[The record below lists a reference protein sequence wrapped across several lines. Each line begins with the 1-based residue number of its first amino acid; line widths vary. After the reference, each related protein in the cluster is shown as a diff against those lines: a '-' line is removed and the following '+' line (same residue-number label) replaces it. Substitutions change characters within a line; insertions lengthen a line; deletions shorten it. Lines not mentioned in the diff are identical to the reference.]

1 QELARGLCSL
11 RGTSWEPQPVP
22 TFLAVWSVNPFWLK
36 PFWRKARLRW
46 THSLA
51 RPTVRLWAA
60 RGSAPCARMSEAA
73 TKTSTAARVTV
84 LTSLPIS
91 LAWRSAGFRW
101 AQDDM
106 PAEFSRIAP
115 LLLGSLLL
123 CVVLLV
129 LLLAVHGRAEGWWDF
144 ALANGLS
151 ATLVVLLNK
160 CAILPG
166 VLGEIWLTRTTP
178 YRTQLLTMT
187 ALLLCI
193 IVYSLGDEGE
203 INMSL
208 VGLLLGLGAA
218 LSDGVGDIAF
228 EATAK
233 SCLDDLEEDSGTET
247 LRCFLVN
254 ELYKS
259 VFNIILMLVFEHKY
273 LSRGLFHGWGL
284 PMLVGGVMPLP
295 VMVALYNTAILTAG
309 NLKTRIAASA
319 DIGIAYVMDAILF
332 DDTVRISQ
340 CLLILAIIAL
350 IGVYTQFAVDVQKA
364 AADALIR
371 SEKPGAD
378 VACRV

>member
-1 QELARGLCSL
+1 M
-11 RGTSWEPQPVP
+11 
-22 TFLAVWSVNPFWLK
+22 SV
-36 PFWRKARLRW
+36 
-46 THSLA
+46 
-51 RPTVRLWAA
+51 
-60 RGSAPCARMSEAA
+60 AA
-73 TKTSTAARVTV
+73 TKTSTATRTSTAARVIV

-115 LLLGSLLL
+115 LVLGSLLL
-123 CVVLLV
+123 CVVLLF
-129 LLLAVHGRAEGWWDF
+129 LLLALHGRAEARKLCNKRYASATLPGVFSALTFVLENF

-178 YRTQLLTMT
+178 YRTQLLTMA

-193 IVYSLGDEGE
+193 VVYSLGDEGE
-203 INMSL
+203 IDMSL

-233 SCLDDLEEDSGTET
+233 SCLDDLEEDSGAET

-259 VFNIILMLVFEHKY
+259 VFNIILMLVFEHKH

-284 PMLVGGVMPLP
+284 PMLVGGIMPLP

-319 DIGIAYVMDAILF
+319 DIGIAYLMDAVIF
-332 DDTVRISQ
+332 GDTVRISQ
-340 CLLILAIIAL
+340 CLLIFAIIAL
-350 IGVYTQFAVDVQKA
+350 IGVYTQFAADVQKA

-371 SEKPGAD
+371 SEKTGPDA
-378 VACRV
+378 VCRV

>member
-1 QELARGLCSL
+1 
-11 RGTSWEPQPVP
+11 V
-22 TFLAVWSVNPFWLK
+22 
-36 PFWRKARLRW
+36 
-46 THSLA
+46 
-51 RPTVRLWAA
+51 
-60 RGSAPCARMSEAA
+60 
-73 TKTSTAARVTV
+73 
-84 LTSLPIS
+84 
-91 LAWRSAGFRW
+91 
-101 AQDDM
+101 
-106 PAEFSRIAP
+106 
-115 LLLGSLLL
+115 LGSLLL
-123 CVVLLV
+123 CVVLLF
-129 LLLAVHGRAEGWWDF
+129 LLLALHGRAEARKLCNKRYASATLPGVFSALTFVLENF

-178 YRTQLLTMT
+178 YRTQLLTMA

-193 IVYSLGDEGE
+193 VVYSLGDEGE
-203 INMSL
+203 IDMSL

-233 SCLDDLEEDSGTET
+233 SCLDDVEEDSGAET

-259 VFNIILMLVFEHKY
+259 IFNIILMLVFEHKY

-284 PMLVGGVMPLP
+284 PMLVGGVMSLP

-309 NLKTRIAASA
+309 NLKTRIVASA
-319 DIGIAYVMDAILF
+319 DIGIAYVMDAIIF
-332 DDTVRISQ
+332 GDTVRTSQ

-371 SEKPGAD
+371 SWTLD
-378 VACRV
+378 VEVICRV